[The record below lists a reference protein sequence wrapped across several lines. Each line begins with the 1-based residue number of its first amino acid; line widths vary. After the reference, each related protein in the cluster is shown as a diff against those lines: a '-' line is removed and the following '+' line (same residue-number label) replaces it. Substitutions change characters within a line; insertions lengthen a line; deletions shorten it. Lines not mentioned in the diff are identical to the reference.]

1 MITVRSA
8 AALLAAATLFACE
21 VQRTQPS
28 PPFPAQA
35 GWIVE
40 TPTSAMR
47 KAQFRLPP
55 AGSDAAEA
63 SLVVYYFG
71 GQGGSVE
78 ANIERWVGQMQQAD
92 GKPST
97 AVARKEI
104 RTVNGLKVTLVD
116 VDGTYVAET
125 APGAGARHNKPHFRL
140 RAGVVE
146 TPKGP
151 YFIKLTGPEKTVTRW
166 NRAYDQF
173 VGSMKA
179 Q

>member
-1 MITVRSA
+1 MPSVSILAA
-8 AALLAAATLFACE
+8 AALAAGLTFTTPDGWRQSPGGSPMRVAEFALPRADGDAE
-21 VQRTQPS
+21 D
-28 PPFPAQA
+28 AQL
-35 GWIVE
+35 I
-40 TPTSAMR
+40 
-47 KAQFRLPP
+47 
-55 AGSDAAEA
+55 
-63 SLVVYYFG
+63 VYYFG
-71 GQGGSVE
+71 GQGGSVD